1 LDLFVFFFCMGAASM
16 AIAIAAGFACG
27 VRRGCRMHL
36 SLLFSYTACAAL
48 DWSKGDG
55 NRTGRRAR
63 GGFCFAA
70 PGPHLARSLALCPT
84 RIPMPCRTT
93 HWRACMHARH
103 GSECSL
109 SLAGTGTQQAWS
121 RSRQALRVSA
131 GAGGWMEPGDRS
143 FVQGSKR
150 P

>member
-1 LDLFVFFFCMGAASM
+1 MRPFGSVCFLCMGAASM

-70 PGPHLARSLALCPT
+70 PGPPRSLARPLPDEDT
-84 RIPMPCRTT
+84 DAVPHDTL
-93 HWRACMHARH
+93 ACVHA
-103 GSECSL
+103 CT
-109 SLAGTGTQQAWS
+109 A
-121 RSRQALRVSA
+121 RV
-131 GAGGWMEPGDRS
+131 G
-143 FVQGSKR
+143 V
-150 P
+150 